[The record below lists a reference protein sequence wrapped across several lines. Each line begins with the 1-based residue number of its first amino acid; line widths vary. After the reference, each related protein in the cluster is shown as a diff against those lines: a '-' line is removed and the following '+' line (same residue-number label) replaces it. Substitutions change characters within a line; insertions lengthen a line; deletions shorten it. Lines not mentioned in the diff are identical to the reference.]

1 MRHIIVGA
9 GLAGAKAAQTLR
21 DEGFDGDITLIGSET
36 ELPYER
42 PPLSKGLLLGATP
55 REEVYVH
62 KPSWYAESSVEVR
75 TATTVADIDR
85 NAHRITTDAGE
96 VLPYDKLLLT
106 TGSSPRR
113 LPVPGADLDG
123 VLYLRTLA
131 DSDRVSEALRDG
143 VHVVIVGAGWIGL
156 EIAAAARTRG
166 AHVTVVETAS
176 LPLLGVLG
184 PELARV
190 FADLHRDHGVTFRF
204 GAQVDR
210 FDGDGSVRGVGLADG
225 TDLPA
230 DVVIVGVGARP
241 NDDLAVRA
249 GLDVGNGVVV
259 DSQHRTSDPDIFAA
273 GDVACA
279 FHPVFGRHIR
289 TEHWANALD
298 GGPEAARA
306 MLGLPVPPDR
316 LPFFFTDQY
325 DLGAEYAGFAAPGDA
340 DRLVFRGD
348 RDRREFVAFWTRDG
362 RVLAGMNVN
371 VWDVTDDIQRLI
383 RLRKPVDLG
392 VLADSEVP
400 LSEVQA

>member
-1 MRHIIVGA
+1 MRHVIIGA

-21 DEGFDGDITLIGSET
+21 DEGFDGDITLIGAEP

-55 REEVYVH
+55 RDQVYVH
-62 KPSWYAESSVEVR
+62 QPDWYAESSVEIR
-75 TATTVADIDR
+75 TATTVVDIDR
-85 NAHRITTDAGE
+85 TAHRITTDAGD
-96 VLPYDKLLLT
+96 VLPYDKLLLA

-113 LPVPGADLDG
+113 LAVPGADLDG

-131 DSDRVSEALRDG
+131 DSDRVSGALRDG

-184 PELARV
+184 PDLAQV
-190 FADLHRDHGVTFRF
+190 FADLHRDHGVSFRF
-204 GAQVDR
+204 GAQLSR
-210 FDGDGSVRGVGLADG
+210 FDGDTAVRTVSLADG
-225 TDLPA
+225 IDLPA

-279 FHPVFGRHIR
+279 FHPTFRRHIR

-348 RDRREFVAFWTRDG
+348 RAGREFVAFWTRDG

-371 VWDVTDDIQRLI
+371 VWDVSDDIQRLI
-383 RLRKPVDLG
+383 RTRKPVGLG
-392 VLADSEVP
+392 MLADDEVP
-400 LSEVQA
+400 LSEV